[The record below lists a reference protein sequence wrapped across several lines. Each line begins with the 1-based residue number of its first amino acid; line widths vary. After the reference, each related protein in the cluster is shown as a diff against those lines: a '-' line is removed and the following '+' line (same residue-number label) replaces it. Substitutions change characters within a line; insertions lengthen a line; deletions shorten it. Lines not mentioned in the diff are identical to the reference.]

1 VFGGTKGKFNGLAFF
16 NNDQRKPEQ
25 KRKQPLQ
32 HFREYEWYDDIMNS
46 IDNHNVP
53 WDEDYE
59 YYEEVMTSKISS
71 ESRPLR
77 QRRPPENEYYEETDE
92 RRPHKR
98 QSRRPTGRRTEG
110 DWVTSTV
117 SNWFSP
123 EDTYDEPKR
132 ESYYERDDYYPCEQR
147 RWQRKQEDSTWS
159 LTSVLDGIFQVN
171 REDVDMNAAMY
182 NQQMGLENPSRSQ

>member
-1 VFGGTKGKFNGLAFF
+1 
-16 NNDQRKPEQ
+16 
-25 KRKQPLQ
+25 
-32 HFREYEWYDDIMNS
+32 
-46 IDNHNVP
+46 
-53 WDEDYE
+53 
-59 YYEEVMTSKISS
+59 
-71 ESRPLR
+71 
-77 QRRPPENEYYEETDE
+77 
-92 RRPHKR
+92 
-98 QSRRPTGRRTEG
+98 
-110 DWVTSTV
+110 V